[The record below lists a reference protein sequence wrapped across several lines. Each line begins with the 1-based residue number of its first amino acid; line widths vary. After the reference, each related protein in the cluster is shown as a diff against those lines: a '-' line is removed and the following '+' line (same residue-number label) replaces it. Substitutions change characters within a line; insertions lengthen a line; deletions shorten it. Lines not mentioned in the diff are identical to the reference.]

1 MRKYL
6 LILIIVFSFV
16 LNVAALGVLIQVANN
31 NSIESNT
38 RLVDQKFPLNA
49 ITQLNLSSTAT
60 PSQQSSSPNTSN
72 STYELFISDVLTNL
86 TERTMTVTVSNN
98 HNSQIT
104 LANITVNGFPATFED
119 GIVIPANSNMDLTL
133 KFAEGIIFGDTY
145 EINIL
150 SSEGYSA
157 AFYEI
162 VC

>member
-1 MRKYL
+1 
-6 LILIIVFSFV
+6 
-16 LNVAALGVLIQVANN
+16 
-31 NSIESNT
+31 
-38 RLVDQKFPLNA
+38 
-49 ITQLNLSSTAT
+49 
-60 PSQQSSSPNTSN
+60 
-72 STYELFISDVLTNL
+72 
-86 TERTMTVTVSNN
+86 MTVTVSNN

-150 SSEGYSA
+150 STEGYSA